1 MSVGSGPWCWISAC
15 LTDTKRTIWMTVSGK
30 GWEILMYFMCCGF
43 YILLKVFK
51 WKQQKVCISNNINIC
66 NKYIYIYMIGMNG
79 TYGGSPG
86 CDRKVA

>member
-15 LTDTKRTIWMTVSGK
+15 LADTERTIWMTVSGK

-51 WKQQKVCISNNINIC
+51 WKQQKVCFSNTSNISDESVC
-66 NKYIYIYMIGMNG
+66 MIGMKWYIWG
-79 TYGGSPG
+79 RRGR
-86 CDRKVA
+86 DRKVV